1 MNRILIVLLL
11 LSFGAKAQKNYAK
24 QIDEYLEG
32 HEKIYEFSG
41 AVLVAKKGE
50 IIYKDAFG
58 LANREWNIP
67 NTVDT
72 KFRIGSLTKQ
82 FTSAAILQLAAAGKL
97 NLDDPIGKYI
107 KNFPKSDSVTI
118 HMLLNHTSGIKSYT
132 NMLKFGTVLTV
143 PLSKDSIINF
153 FKNEPYEFS
162 PGKKYNYNNS
172 GYYLLGYI
180 IEKVS
185 GQSYSNYI
193 SQHLN
198 SKASLTNTSVD
209 VVDEILPKR
218 ASGYMKDFRGWKN
231 AQYISMEFP
240 YSAGA
245 IVSTVEDLHQWNMAL
260 HKGKILSN
268 DMYKKMTT
276 PYLENYG
283 YGLRIDSVDNHRRIG
298 HSGGIP
304 GFLSHNDYYPEQEIE
319 VIVLSN
325 NNSASTQIASGI
337 GAIMFDKKVIA
348 PYTHNEI
355 KAESADLSKF
365 TGKYKG
371 GKISLEVIFKNGK
384 LYRRSGFV
392 DIQLKPET
400 KTKFFY
406 ADGTDRQIN
415 FNLDSNYQVTG
426 ASFINYGVVTELKKE
441 GN

>member
-1 MNRILIVLLL
+1 MTRILIVLLL
-11 LSFGAKAQKNYAK
+11 LSFSVQAQKDYAK

-50 IIYKDAFG
+50 VIYKDAFG
-58 LANREWNIP
+58 LANREWNVP

-82 FTSAAILQLAAAGKL
+82 FTSAAILQLAEAGKL
-97 NLDDPIGKYI
+97 KLDDPLGKYI
-107 KNFPKSDSVTI
+107 LSFPKGDSVTI

-132 NMLKFGTVLTV
+132 NMPKFGTVLTAS
-143 PLSKDSIINF
+143 LSKDSIINF

-162 PGKKYNYNNS
+162 PGTKYNYNNS
-172 GYYLLGYI
+172 GYFLLGYI

-198 SKASLTNTSVD
+198 AKATLTNTSLD
-209 VVDEILPKR
+209 VVDVILPKR
-218 ASGYMKDFRGWKN
+218 ASGYMKDFKGWKN

-245 IVSTVEDLHQWNMAL
+245 IVSTVEDLHHWNMAL

-268 DMYKKMTT
+268 EMYKKMTT

-304 GFLSHNDYYPEQEIE
+304 GFLSHNDYYPEQDIE

-325 NNSASTQIASGI
+325 NSSASTQIASGI
-337 GAIMFDKKVIA
+337 GAIMFDKKVMA
-348 PYTHNEI
+348 PVKHTETTI
-355 KAESADLSKF
+355 ESSELSKYA
-365 TGKYKG
+365 GKYKSG
-371 GKISLEVIFKNGK
+371 IVSMEIILKNDK
-384 LYRRSGFV
+384 LYRRTGYV
-392 DIQLKPET
+392 DILLKPES

-406 ADGTDRQIN
+406 GDGTDRQII
-415 FNLDSNYQVTG
+415 FDLDDKNAVTG
-426 ASFINYGVVTELKKE
+426 ASLINYGVVTELKKD
-441 GN
+441 

>member
-1 MNRILIVLLL
+1 MTRILIVLLL
-11 LSFGAKAQKNYAK
+11 LSFGATAQKNYAK

-32 HEKIYEFSG
+32 HEKIYKFSG

-50 IIYKDAFG
+50 IIYKEAFG
-58 LANREWNIP
+58 LANMEWNFP

-82 FTSAAILQLAAAGKL
+82 FTSAAILQLAEAGKL
-97 NLDDPIGKYI
+97 SLQDPLSKYV

-132 NMLKFGTVLTV
+132 NMAKFRNVLTA
-143 PLSKDSIINF
+143 PLTKDSIINF

-162 PGKKYNYNNS
+162 PGTKYNYNNS
-172 GYYLLGYI
+172 GYFLLGYI

-198 SKASLTNTSVD
+198 SKATLTNTSVD
-209 VVDEILPKR
+209 IVDVILPKR
-218 ASGYMKDFRGWKN
+218 ASGYMKDFKGWKN

-260 HKGKILSN
+260 HKGKILGN
-268 DMYKKMTT
+268 DMYKKMIT

-304 GFLSHNDYYPEQEIE
+304 GFLSHNDYYPEQDIE

-325 NNSASTQIASGI
+325 NSSASTQIANGI
-337 GAIMFDKKVIA
+337 GAIMFDKKVST
-348 PYTHNEI
+348 PYQHKEI
-355 KAESADLSKF
+355 QIETEALSKF
-365 TGKYKG
+365 AGKYKG
-371 GKISLEVIFKNGK
+371 EDLSIELIFKNNK
-384 LYRRSGFV
+384 LYRRAGYM
-392 DIQLKPET
+392 DIHLKPES

-406 ADGTDRQIN
+406 SDGTDRQIN
-415 FNLDSNYQVTG
+415 FIIDNNQVTG
-426 ASFINYGVVTELKKE
+426 ASFINYGVITELKKD

>member
-1 MNRILIVLLL
+1 MTRILIVLLL
-11 LSFGAKAQKNYAK
+11 LSLSVQAQKDYAK
-24 QIDEYLEG
+24 QIGEYLQG
-32 HEKIYEFSG
+32 HENIYEFSG

-50 IIYKDAFG
+50 VIYKDAFG

-67 NTVDT
+67 NSVDT

-97 NLDDPIGKYI
+97 KLDDPLSKYVQ
-107 KNFPKSDSVTI
+107 NFPKSDSVTI

-162 PGKKYNYNNS
+162 PGTKYNYNNS
-172 GYYLLGYI
+172 GYFLLGYI

-193 SQHLN
+193 SQHLYP
-198 SKASLTNTSVD
+198 KASLLNTSVD
-209 VVDEILPKR
+209 VLEIILPKR
-218 ASGYMKDFRGWKN
+218 ASGYMKDFKGWKN

-260 HKGKILSN
+260 HKGNILIN
-268 DMYKKMTT
+268 DLYKKMTT

-304 GFLSHNDYYPEQEIE
+304 GFLSHNDYYPDQDIE

-325 NNSASTQIASGI
+325 NSSASTQIASGI
-337 GAIMFDKKVIA
+337 GAIMFDKKVMA
-348 PYTHNEI
+348 PVKHTETKI
-355 KAESADLSKF
+355 ESSELSKY
-365 TGKYKG
+365 TGKYKA
-371 GKISLEVIFKNGK
+371 GKVSMEIILKNDK
-384 LYRRSGFV
+384 LYRRTGYV
-392 DIQLKPET
+392 DVLLKPES

-406 ADGTDRQIN
+406 GDGSDRQIN
-415 FNLDSNYQVTG
+415 FLVDNKNVVTG
-426 ASFINYGVVTELKKE
+426 ASLINYGVVTDLKKD
-441 GN
+441 

>member
-32 HEKIYEFSG
+32 HEKIYEFNG
-41 AVLVAKKGE
+41 VVLVAKKGE

-58 LANREWNIP
+58 LANREWNIS

-82 FTSAAILQLAAAGKL
+82 FTSAAILQLAEAGKL
-97 NLDDPIGKYI
+97 KLDDPISKYI
-107 KNFPKSDSVTI
+107 PTFPNGDSVTI

-132 NMLKFGTVLTV
+132 NMPKFGTILTA

-162 PGKKYNYNNS
+162 PGTKYNYNNS
-172 GYYLLGYI
+172 GYFLLGYI

-198 SKASLTNTSVD
+198 SKATLTNTSVD
-209 VVDEILPKR
+209 VVDVILPKR
-218 ASGYMKDFRGWKN
+218 ASGYMKDFKGWKN
-231 AQYISMEFP
+231 AQYIALEFP

-245 IVSTVEDLHQWNMAL
+245 IISTVEDLHQWNMAL
-260 HKGKILSN
+260 HKGKILN
-268 DMYKKMTT
+268 NEMYEKMTT

-304 GFLSHNDYYPEQEIE
+304 GFLSHNDYYPEQDIE

-325 NNSASTQIASGI
+325 NGSASTQIAGAI
-337 GAIMFDKKVIA
+337 GAILFDKKVIV
-348 PYTHNEI
+348 PVMHKEI
-355 KAESADLSKF
+355 KIETSELSKYA
-365 TGKYKG
+365 GKYKS
-371 GKISLEVIFKNGK
+371 GKTSMEIIVKNDK
-384 LYRRSGFV
+384 LYRRTGYV
-392 DIQLKPET
+392 DVLLKPES
-400 KTKFFY
+400 KTMFFY
-406 ADGTDRQIN
+406 GDGTDRQIN
-415 FNLDSNYQVTG
+415 FHLDNKNAVTG
-426 ASFINYGVVTELKKE
+426 ASLINYGVVTELKRD
-441 GN
+441 

>member
-1 MNRILIVLLL
+1 MTRILIVLLL
-11 LSFGAKAQKNYAK
+11 LSFGATAQKNYAK

-32 HEKIYEFSG
+32 HEKIYKFSG

-50 IIYKDAFG
+50 IIYKEAFG
-58 LANREWNIP
+58 LANMEWNFP

-82 FTSAAILQLAAAGKL
+82 FTSAAILQLAEAGKL
-97 NLDDPIGKYI
+97 SLQDPLSKYV

-132 NMLKFGTVLTV
+132 NMAKFRNVLTA

-153 FKNEPYEFS
+153 FKNEPYDFS
-162 PGKKYNYNNS
+162 PGTKYNYNNS
-172 GYYLLGYI
+172 GYFLLGYI

-198 SKASLTNTSVD
+198 SKATLTNTSVD
-209 VVDEILPKR
+209 IVDVILPKR
-218 ASGYMKDFRGWKN
+218 ASGYMKDFKGWKN

-260 HKGKILSN
+260 HKGKILGN
-268 DMYKKMTT
+268 DMYKKMIT

-304 GFLSHNDYYPEQEIE
+304 GFLSHDDYYPEQDIE

-325 NNSASTQIASGI
+325 NSSASTQIANGI
-337 GAIMFDKKVIA
+337 GAIMFDKKVST
-348 PYTHNEI
+348 PYQHKEI
-355 KAESADLSKF
+355 QIETEALSKF
-365 TGKYKG
+365 AGKYKG
-371 GKISLEVIFKNGK
+371 EDLSIELIFKNNK
-384 LYRRSGFV
+384 LYRRAGYM
-392 DIQLKPET
+392 DIHLKPES

-415 FNLDSNYQVTG
+415 FIIDNNQVTG
-426 ASFINYGVVTELKKE
+426 ASFINYGVITELKKD